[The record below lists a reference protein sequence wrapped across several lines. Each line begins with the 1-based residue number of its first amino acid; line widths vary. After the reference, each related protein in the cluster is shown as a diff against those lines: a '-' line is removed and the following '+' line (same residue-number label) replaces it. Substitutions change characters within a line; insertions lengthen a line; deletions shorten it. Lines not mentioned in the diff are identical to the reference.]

1 MLLSIVS
8 KLPVLDVYV
17 VLATPLLFPCCTFS
31 MLYFFHVALF
41 PCCTLFMLHFLH
53 VTLFSC
59 CTLFM
64 LHYFPVALSS
74 CCTFCTLH
82 FFHVA
87 LFWCCIFSMLHSFH
101 AALFSCCTFHVNVE
115 NYWKWKR
122 PRKHNQSTKNLLKFY
137 FNILLHILSIILKEW

>member
-1 MLLSIVS
+1 MLLTIVS

-17 VLATPLLFPCCTFS
+17 VLATPLLFS
-31 MLYFFHVALF
+31 
-41 PCCTLFMLHFLH
+41 CCTLFMLHFLH

-74 CCTFCTLH
+74 CCTFSTLH

-87 LFWCCIFSMLHSFH
+87 LFWCCIFSMLQFSMLHSFH

-115 NYWKWKR
+115 KYWKWTR
-122 PRKHNQSTKNLLKFY
+122 PWKHNQSTTNLLKFY
-137 FNILLHILSIILKEW
+137 FDIL